1 LPRELDKVSLPEIQ
15 GHLAD
20 HVVSKNFMRLHCL
33 KPGAELSNGLVLLV
47 NDASCLTMVSH
58 ITDAG
63 VAKIYVEEVVV
74 CLQMVEQPSKE
85 SQGVSLGDAA
95 DCGRG
100 KQIVEDEDGGS
111 SKQNEDNRFAEFLV
125 EDKEEDTKTES
136 LDKDYFQPI
145 EDDSSGEDDVTPLV
159 LLLLKLEHDIISIS
173 ISYV

>member
-1 LPRELDKVSLPEIQ
+1 
-15 GHLAD
+15 
-20 HVVSKNFMRLHCL
+20 MRLHWL

-47 NDASCLTMVSH
+47 DDASCLTMVSH

-63 VAKIYVEEVVV
+63 VAEIYVEEVVV

-111 SKQNEDNRFAEFLV
+111 SKQIEDNRFAKFPV
-125 EDKEEDTKTES
+125 EDKEEDTETES
-136 LDKDYFQPI
+136 LD
-145 EDDSSGEDDVTPLV
+145 
-159 LLLLKLEHDIISIS
+159 
-173 ISYV
+173 